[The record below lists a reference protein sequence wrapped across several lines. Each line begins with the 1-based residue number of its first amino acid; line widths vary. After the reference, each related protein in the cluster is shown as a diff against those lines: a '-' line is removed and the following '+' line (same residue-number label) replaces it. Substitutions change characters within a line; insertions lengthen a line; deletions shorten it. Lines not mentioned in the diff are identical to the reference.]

1 MLLNDLGG
9 VADGYPLFYVRGFV
23 AVKTAKKVP
32 FFSLINTGRAGRIGC
47 SIKKCVA
54 DFVAIVA

>member
-32 FFSLINTGRAGRIGC
+32 FFA
-47 SIKKCVA
+47 
-54 DFVAIVA
+54 